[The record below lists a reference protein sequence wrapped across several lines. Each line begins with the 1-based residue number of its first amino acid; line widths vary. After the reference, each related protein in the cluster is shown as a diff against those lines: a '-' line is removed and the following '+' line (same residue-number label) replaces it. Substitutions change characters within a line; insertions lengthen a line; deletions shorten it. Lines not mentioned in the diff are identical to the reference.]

1 MFCFNTV
8 TTEDPRK
15 GLFRPRAFRP
25 SFINRVRP
33 TTTTTQKPRI
43 SITENEKIEEK
54 QNEPVQ
60 RNRVS
65 LFSSPRR
72 RFRPRDIHKP
82 RGQFEGEGVSQSTI
96 LLHM

>member
-33 TTTTTQKPRI
+33 TTTTTQAPRRI
-43 SITENEKIEEK
+43 IENDKIEE
-54 QNEPVQ
+54 QNEPVTVQ

-72 RFRPRDIHKP
+72 RFRPRP
-82 RGQFEGEGVSQSTI
+82 RQEQSNVDASGTTTRYI
-96 LLHM
+96 FT